1 MDDRLA
7 LAIKYYQSN
16 LDAQASLLVAEVMA
30 EPDPP
35 AEAISI
41 SATLAFE
48 RRDLQSALT
57 YCDLLLTKTPDDG
70 HALLLKGRVLSD
82 LGDQQGALQML
93 AQAVDVEP
101 GLAAAHYNLGWVR
114 ERVGDISGAITAY
127 QSAVTLQDPYPV
139 AWNNLGLAFE
149 RAGEAAAAADA
160 FQNAIDQF
168 PAFSM
173 AHNNLGALRA
183 AGGEFHAA
191 AQAYGTALSANPDNI
206 DAATNQGVALLEQGD
221 ITAAVTVFE
230 SVLDK
235 VPDHLPAVDNIL
247 YAEMYRADDPA
258 DIRRRHDTVG
268 DRVLPYA
275 QAPKALARKIE
286 LPIRVGFISPDFR
299 RHSVSR
305 FALPLIQ
312 AINSAKI
319 SVILCSD
326 VREPDDITQTYK
338 SVAAEW
344 IELSDKPDDDVI
356 ACLREAKLDV
366 AVDLAGHTTG
376 NRLRALASRIAP
388 VQITGLGYPGPS
400 GVPAIDYW
408 LCDEITN
415 PLTQGDD
422 FHRDRPLYLRAGLHV
437 FAPPTDSPPVSPLP
451 SLDNGYVT
459 FGSFNK
465 AAKISDQTVA
475 LWAQVLRELPDA
487 RLLLKARA
495 FTEDETANALKA
507 RFGTVGVA
515 EDRIQTMG
523 WATQDTDHLAL
534 YQGVDIALDTFPY
547 NGTTTTCEALW
558 MGVPVVTLRGNSH
571 AARVGASLLTS
582 AGLSD
587 HIAGTPDAFIH
598 KAVAL
603 AKNTHALKDLRES
616 LRDQLS
622 ESRLTDAAGAA
633 RSFEDAIERALK

>member
-173 AHNNLGALRA
+173 ANNNLGALRA

-206 DAATNQGVALLEQGD
+206 DAATNQGVALL
-221 ITAAVTVFE
+221 
-230 SVLDK
+230 
-235 VPDHLPAVDNIL
+235 
-247 YAEMYRADDPA
+247 
-258 DIRRRHDTVG
+258 
-268 DRVLPYA
+268 
-275 QAPKALARKIE
+275 
-286 LPIRVGFISPDFR
+286 
-299 RHSVSR
+299 
-305 FALPLIQ
+305 
-312 AINSAKI
+312 
-319 SVILCSD
+319 
-326 VREPDDITQTYK
+326 
-338 SVAAEW
+338 
-344 IELSDKPDDDVI
+344 
-356 ACLREAKLDV
+356 
-366 AVDLAGHTTG
+366 
-376 NRLRALASRIAP
+376 
-388 VQITGLGYPGPS
+388 
-400 GVPAIDYW
+400 
-408 LCDEITN
+408 
-415 PLTQGDD
+415 
-422 FHRDRPLYLRAGLHV
+422 
-437 FAPPTDSPPVSPLP
+437 
-451 SLDNGYVT
+451 
-459 FGSFNK
+459 
-465 AAKISDQTVA
+465 
-475 LWAQVLRELPDA
+475 
-487 RLLLKARA
+487 
-495 FTEDETANALKA
+495 
-507 RFGTVGVA
+507 
-515 EDRIQTMG
+515 
-523 WATQDTDHLAL
+523 
-534 YQGVDIALDTFPY
+534 
-547 NGTTTTCEALW
+547 
-558 MGVPVVTLRGNSH
+558 
-571 AARVGASLLTS
+571 
-582 AGLSD
+582 
-587 HIAGTPDAFIH
+587 
-598 KAVAL
+598 
-603 AKNTHALKDLRES
+603 
-616 LRDQLS
+616 
-622 ESRLTDAAGAA
+622 
-633 RSFEDAIERALK
+633 